1 MKLYYMTHIK
11 EAIHTY
17 ILHIYAYNIFFYTVT
32 LAQGANASVCWCRGN
47 FWGGGES
54 AGSRHVPRNIIS
66 IK

>member
-1 MKLYYMTHIK
+1 MHI
-11 EAIHTY
+11 HV
-17 ILHIYAYNIFFYTVT
+17 YNIFFYTVT
-32 LAQGANASVCWCRGN
+32 LAQGANASVCWRRGN